1 MPLKSM
7 ADIVLGKMLQPQDL
21 RKGDIEVPYL
31 RSASLQDGNVLDLA
45 GAKTMWASP
54 KEKETMNLRA
64 GDVVVSEGGSVGRAV
79 VLHEDLPGFIFQ
91 NSVNRVRPVNGS
103 DGRYLAYV
111 LTTIRHSGYFSVY
124 CDAVSIAHLTA
135 EKLGRLRIPAATA
148 DIQRRIADYLDR
160 ETATIDA
167 LIEKQRELVRHLEER
182 RVAFRERLVDEVC
195 AHAAPI
201 AYRRVVTG
209 IRQGWSPQCNNWP
222 APANVWRVLKV
233 GCVNHGVFR
242 SNENKEL
249 PGNLAPRPETVV
261 RAGELVVS
269 RANTRELVGS
279 AAAVPEEHP
288 RLMLSDKLY
297 AISHSARAN
306 SEFMALVLGTARYR
320 ELIELEATGASPSMQ
335 NISQDVLL
343 SLPVRLPEVR
353 VQEETVER
361 WDRETATIDALIAKA
376 ERFIELAQERRA
388 ALITAAVTGQI
399 EIPTED

>member
-1 MPLKSM
+1 MGTT
-7 ADIVLGKMLQPQDL
+7 AL
-21 RKGDIEVPYL
+21 RHL
-31 RSASLQDGNVLDLA
+31 
-45 GAKTMWASP
+45 
-54 KEKETMNLRA
+54 
-64 GDVVVSEGGSVGRAV
+64 
-79 VLHEDLPGFIFQ
+79 
-91 NSVNRVRPVNGS
+91 VRFGNGS
-103 DGRYLAYV
+103 DFKSVEAADGPYPVYGSGGEFARSTAYLHDGESVLFGRKGTVDRPLYV
-111 LTTIRHSGYFSVY
+111 NGRFWTVDTMYYTVPGPRVEPRFLYYWATTIPFDLYSTSTALPSMTSG
-124 CDAVSIAHLTA
+124 T
-135 EKLGRLRIPAATA
+135 LGSLQFPLIGRAQ
-148 DIQRRIADYLDR
+148 QRRIADYLDR
-160 ETATIDA
+160 ETAAIDA
-167 LIEKQRELVRHLEER
+167 LIEKQRELVRHLQER

-195 AHAAPI
+195 AHVTPI
-201 AYRRVVTG
+201 AYRRVVAG

-249 PGNLAPRPETVV
+249 PGNLDPRPETVV

-279 AAAVPEEHP
+279 AAAVTEEHP

-297 AISHSARAN
+297 AITHSTRAN

-320 ELIELEATGASPSMQ
+320 ELMELEATGASPSMQ

-353 VQEETVER
+353 VQEEAVER
-361 WDRETATIDALIAKA
+361 WDRETAKIATLIAKA
-376 ERFIELAQERRA
+376 ERFIQLAQERRA

-399 EIPTED
+399 ETTSE

>member
-1 MPLKSM
+1 MSVLGLPGFDTVPLKSM

-54 KEKETMNLRA
+54 KEKEAMNLRA

-160 ETATIDA
+160 ETATIEA
-167 LIEKQRELVRHLEER
+167 LIEKQRNLIRLLTERRTGVLLQASGSGTSWPMRPIKRSLQKTFAPARDTKAPVVTAFRDGQVIARNERRPEGYTESAAHSGYQEVRSGDLVYHGLDGFAGAVGVSESDGICSPVYHVCRPQSPDVYLPFIAYQLRALGISNFLEAFSWSVRQRSVDYRNWPTFAALEISCPSLEEQR
-182 RVAFRERLVDEVC
+182 R
-195 AHAAPI
+195 I
-201 AYRRVVTG
+201 AEQ
-209 IRQGWSPQCNNWP
+209 I
-222 APANVWRVLKV
+222 
-233 GCVNHGVFR
+233 
-242 SNENKEL
+242 
-249 PGNLAPRPETVV
+249 
-261 RAGELVVS
+261 
-269 RANTRELVGS
+269 
-279 AAAVPEEHP
+279 
-288 RLMLSDKLY
+288 
-297 AISHSARAN
+297 
-306 SEFMALVLGTARYR
+306 
-320 ELIELEATGASPSMQ
+320 
-335 NISQDVLL
+335 
-343 SLPVRLPEVR
+343 
-353 VQEETVER
+353 
-361 WDRETATIDALIAKA
+361 DRETAEIDALIAKA